1 MSPENI
7 EKFAIQ
13 VALGNNGGAWS
24 THYTEKHKE
33 HWRKFIKDLVDEI
46 TKGVTPK

>member
-1 MSPENI
+1 MSPEAI

-13 VALGNNGGAWS
+13 VALGNNGGVWS
-24 THYTEKHKE
+24 THYTEEHKE